1 MSSQNWNIYKQEKG
15 MNMIGKKL
23 KQAGKGILLAAL
35 FGASIA
41 WTGETVFAEDNLSFS
56 GAKQGGDEDG
66 IISIKESEDGS
77 GLHMEYQYEKDGYH
91 TITVFCDEHV
101 RKIEQ
106 QSSLLLTIKND
117 SKTPVRMNIE
127 IIDAA
132 GEIHTVSDG
141 CYVVLRDKTTDTA
154 PTEQGCFAIPAGFEG
169 ELEVPLELL
178 AEDGLDEIM
187 GYGLVCV
194 AEDQNAYRI
203 DFTDAAIKED
213 GTDPKET
220 AGLLLNGPDEIRKA
234 KVGES
239 ETQYDAETY
248 NLFGE
253 RKKAVVSLSLKE
265 DAKEIE
271 LTDEGWLVVK
281 AGAAEEELTLVAQTA
296 DGLKAEKKITLQ
308 SSWTESIHTENG
320 YDASIAS
327 PQEIAPVDGKL
338 AFLVTA
344 KALNIVR
351 VAGVILTAA
360 VLIYYIVMRRK
371 AGRKE

>member
-1 MSSQNWNIYKQEKG
+1 M
-15 MNMIGKKL
+15 
-23 KQAGKGILLAAL
+23 
-35 FGASIA
+35 
-41 WTGETVFAEDNLSFS
+41 
-56 GAKQGGDEDG
+56 
-66 IISIKESEDGS
+66 
-77 GLHMEYQYEKDGYH
+77 
-91 TITVFCDEHV
+91 
-101 RKIEQ
+101 
-106 QSSLLLTIKND
+106 
-117 SKTPVRMNIE
+117 
-127 IIDAA
+127 
-132 GEIHTVSDG
+132 
-141 CYVVLRDKTTDTA
+141 
-154 PTEQGCFAIPAGFEG
+154 
-169 ELEVPLELL
+169 
-178 AEDGLDEIM
+178 
-187 GYGLVCV
+187 
-194 AEDQNAYRI
+194 
-203 DFTDAAIKED
+203 
-213 GTDPKET
+213 
-220 AGLLLNGPDEIRKA
+220 LNGPDEIRKA

-239 ETQYDAETY
+239 ETRYDAETY

-281 AGAAEEELTLVAQTA
+281 AGAAEEEITLVAQTA

-327 PQEIAPVDGKL
+327 PQEIAPVDGKW

-360 VLIYYIVMRRK
+360 ILIYYIVMRRK

>member
-1 MSSQNWNIYKQEKG
+1 

-23 KQAGKGILLAAL
+23 KQAGKGILLAML
-35 FGASIA
+35 FGVSIA
-41 WTGETVFAEDNLSFS
+41 WTGETVFAENNLSFS
-56 GAKQGGDEDG
+56 KAEQGGDEDG
-66 IISIKESEDGS
+66 AISITGSEDGS
-77 GLHMEYQYEKDGYH
+77 GIHMEYQYEKDGYH
-91 TITVFCDEHV
+91 TVTVFCDDHV

-117 SKTPVRMNIE
+117 SKTPVRMNVE
-127 IIDAA
+127 MIDAQ
-132 GEIHTVSDG
+132 GENHTVSDG
-141 CYVVLRDKTTDTA
+141 CYVILRDKTTDTA
-154 PTEQGCFAIPAGFEG
+154 LTEQGCFVIPAGFAG

-194 AEDQNAYRI
+194 AEDQNTYRI
-203 DFTDAAIKED
+203 DFKNAVIKED

-239 ETQYDAETY
+239 ETQYSAETY

-253 RKKAVVSLSLKE
+253 RKKAAVSLSLKD
-265 DAKEIE
+265 DAEEIE
-271 LTDEGWLVVK
+271 LTDEGWLIVK
-281 AGAAEEELTLVAQTA
+281 AGAKEEEITLVAQTV

-327 PQEIAPVDGKL
+327 PQEIAPVDGKW
-338 AFLVTA
+338 AFLVTS

-351 VAGVILTAA
+351 VAGLLLVAA
-360 VLIYYIVMRRK
+360 VLIYYIVIRRK